1 MVKKRWFNM
10 KEAGLS
16 SLKMF
21 QHLQKAHDAK
31 FKNWLL
37 GNSQNPGNFEENEL
51 MSFGRDNFIL

>member
-1 MVKKRWFNM
+1 MVNERWLNM

-21 QHLQKAHDAK
+21 HHLQKVDDAK

-37 GNSQNPGNFEENEL
+37 GKDQNPGNCEENEL
-51 MSFGRDNFIL
+51 MSC